1 MSAIDGQRITRV
13 SATFPYYG
21 QWRVDAV
28 LEGGALPSGLV
39 TVDLAG
45 LIAVGTV
52 DPEQSG
58 FDAPDL
64 PHVVVIGGI
73 GWSAEVT
80 AAAARSL
87 TFHADSG
94 VRLRSVLA
102 ALARAAGETIAQP
115 TDRAIGSHW
124 GAVSSAPGERVR
136 YRDELTEMVRA
147 GDVAGWYV
155 DTLGTT
161 RFVARAT
168 PEVTARATLLRAN
181 ASVGFRVFGVDEPA
195 YFMPG
200 AIVEGVGV
208 GRSVVLESP
217 GSLTVECWS

>member
-1 MSAIDGQRITRV
+1 MSAIDGQRITHV
-13 SATFPYYG
+13 SAAFPYYG
-21 QWRVDAV
+21 QWRIDAV

-39 TVDLAG
+39 TVDIAG
-45 LIAVGTV
+45 LVAVGTV
-52 DPEQSG
+52 ERADY
-58 FDAPDL
+58 DAPDL
-64 PHVVVIGGI
+64 PHVVVVGGI

-80 AAAARSL
+80 ASSARSL

-102 ALARAAGETIAQP
+102 ALARAAGEVIAQP
-115 TDRAIGSHW
+115 ADRAIGSHW

-147 GDVAGWYV
+147 GNVVGWYV
-155 DTLGTT
+155 DALGTT
-161 RFVARAT
+161 RFTTRAT
-168 PEVTARATLLRAN
+168 PEVTTRATLLRAN
-181 ASVGFRVFGVDEPA
+181 ASVGLRVFGVDEPA
-195 YFMPG
+195 HFMPG
-200 AIVEGVGV
+200 ARVEGVSV